1 MPQNAEL
8 SERLFDPKTDGT
20 ESFREVGLR
29 VFPGTE
35 KGHQGPS
42 ETEVTLNEKVRHP

>member
-1 MPQNAEL
+1 MPQNAEF
-8 SERLFDPKTDGT
+8 SEQLFDPKTDGA

-35 KGHQGPS
+35 EGHQDPS
-42 ETEVTLNEKVRHP
+42 ETEVTLNEKVGHP